1 MNPAKGVQESPPPI
15 LPATIYAELRS
26 YLRESGS
33 TLSPSEALIK
43 AVQLWIAK
51 GRADAIPARGYQW
64 KQLFLPEGTRIR
76 MQVRECWHT
85 ASIIGD
91 DLVYKGDAVSP
102 HQMAKQVAGD
112 GRNAWRE
119 IWVLMPGQKRWAN
132 AGHLRS
138 QLGRQAAAAPS
149 TPEESMK
156 VAAKAMS
163 DALSTALTL
172 VAHANDQAQNTLE
185 RRLPKYRRAW
195 DLLEDVD

>member
-1 MNPAKGVQESPPPI
+1 MSFTKEVRSSPPPI
-15 LPATIYAELRS
+15 LPAIVYNELRS

-51 GRADAIPARGYQW
+51 GKADAIPARGYQW
-64 KQLFLPEGTRIR
+64 KQLFLPEGTR
-76 MQVRECWHT
+76 VRLRVRDCWHT
-85 ASIIGD
+85 ATIIGD
-91 DLVYKGDAVSP
+91 ELIYKDDAISP
-102 HQMAKQVAGD
+102 HQLARQIAGD

-119 IWVLMPGQKRWAN
+119 IWLLMPGQKRWAN
-132 AGHLRS
+132 AGQLRA
-138 QLGRQAAAAPS
+138 QLSRQTAAIPT
-149 TPEESMK
+149 TPAESMK
-156 VAAKAMS
+156 IAAKAMS

-195 DLLEDVD
+195 DTLEDVD

>member
-1 MNPAKGVQESPPPI
+1 MNPAKGVQNSPPPI
-15 LPATIYAELRS
+15 LPAIVYDELRS
-26 YLRESGS
+26 YLRDSGS

-51 GRADAIPARGYQW
+51 SRADAIPARGYQW

-76 MQVRECWHT
+76 IQVRGCWHT
-85 ASIIGD
+85 ADIIGD
-91 DLVYKGDAVSP
+91 ELVYKGDPISP

-132 AGHLRS
+132 TGHLRAR
-138 QLGRQAAAAPS
+138 LDRQVAAVPS
-149 TPEESMK
+149 TPAESMK

-195 DLLEDVD
+195 DQLEDVD

>member
-1 MNPAKGVQESPPPI
+1 MCPASPEQLPPPPI
-15 LPATIYAELRS
+15 LPATVFTELCS

-51 GRADAIPARGYQW
+51 GRADAIPAQGYQW
-64 KQLFLPEGTRIR
+64 KQLFLPEGTRLR

-85 ASIIGD
+85 AAIVGD
-91 DLVYKGDAVSP
+91 ELIYKGNPTSP
-102 HQMAKQVAGD
+102 HQMARQAAGD

-119 IWVLMPGQKRWAN
+119 IWVLMPGHKQWAN
-132 AGHLRS
+132 ADRLRA
-138 QLGRQAAAAPS
+138 QLVKERAAIPP
-149 TPEESMK
+149 TPAESMK
-156 VAAKAMS
+156 IAAKAMS

-195 DLLEDVD
+195 DMLEDVD

>member
-1 MNPAKGVQESPPPI
+1 MNPAKKVQESPPPI
-15 LPATIYAELRS
+15 LPAIVYDELRS
-26 YLRESGS
+26 YLRESAS

-51 GRADAIPARGYQW
+51 SRADAIPARGYQW

-76 MQVRECWHT
+76 LRVRDCWHT
-85 ASIIGD
+85 AAIVGD
-91 DLVYKGDAVSP
+91 ELIYKGDAISP
-102 HQMAKQVAGD
+102 HQLAKQVAGE

-132 AGHLRS
+132 AGQLRA
-138 QLGRQAAAAPS
+138 QLGRQAAAAPA
-149 TPEESMK
+149 TPAESMK

-195 DLLEDVD
+195 DTLEDVD

>member
-1 MNPAKGVQESPPPI
+1 MNPAEQVHTPPPPI
-15 LPATIYAELRS
+15 LPATVLDELRS

-51 GRADAIPARGYQW
+51 GRADAMPAQGYQW

-76 MQVRECWHT
+76 LRAFDVWHN
-85 ASIIGD
+85 AAVVGD
-91 DLVYKGDAVSP
+91 ELIYKGKAMSP
-102 HQMAKQVAGD
+102 HHMAKQAAGD

-119 IWVLMPGQKRWAN
+119 IWIRMPGQKRWAN
-132 AGHLRS
+132 AGILRA
-138 QLGRQAAAAPS
+138 QLVKQIAAVPA
-149 TPEESMK
+149 TPEESMRI
-156 VAAKAMS
+156 AAKAMS

>member
-1 MNPAKGVQESPPPI
+1 MNPATAVHESPPPV
-15 LPATIYAELRS
+15 LPAIVYDELRS
-26 YLRESGS
+26 YLRESRS

-51 GRADAIPARGYQW
+51 SRADAIPARGYQW

-76 MQVRECWHT
+76 MRVRDCWHT
-85 ASIIGD
+85 ADIVGD
-91 DLVYKGDAVSP
+91 ELVYKGDAISP

-132 AGHLRS
+132 AGRLRA
-138 QLGRQAAAAPS
+138 QLLKQKDAIPP
-149 TPEESMK
+149 TPAESMQI
-156 VAAKAMS
+156 AAKAMS

-172 VAHANDQAQNTLE
+172 VAHASDQAKNTLE

>member
-1 MNPAKGVQESPPPI
+1 MNAIHPEHIPPPPI
-15 LPATIYAELRS
+15 LPVTVYNELPS

-43 AVQLWIAK
+43 AVQAWIAK

-64 KQLFLPEGTRIR
+64 KQLFLPEGTRLR
-76 MQVRECWHT
+76 MRVHELWFS

-91 DLVYKGDAVSP
+91 DLIYKGKSVSP
-102 HQMAKQVAGD
+102 NQMAIQVAGD

-119 IWVLMPGQKRWAN
+119 IWVLLPGHKQWAS
-132 AGHLRS
+132 AAILRA
-138 QLGRQAAAAPS
+138 QLLKQGSKVPPTAA
-149 TPEESMK
+149 ESMTI
-156 VAAKAMS
+156 AAKAMS

-172 VAHANDQAQNTLE
+172 VSHANDQAQNTLE